1 MNIQVVAVAA
11 ASALALSGSAFAQAP
26 AAKGKEMEAVVLVTK
41 VDSSTGVVHAQT
53 RKGQTFAV
61 RPPSDVNLSEI
72 QEGSRY
78 KVRYSEPVAL
88 AIEPGAQA
96 AAAGATR
103 EAERGA
109 KPGESTITAKL
120 AGVIESSD
128 PAKKQITVRTM
139 EGASQTLSLGE
150 GVSTASLKTG
160 DAVTVTYQRALATR
174 MTSTPQPIT
183 DPAPPP

>member
-11 ASALALSGSAFAQAP
+11 ASALALSGGAFAQAS
-26 AAKGKEMEAVVLVTK
+26 AAKAKEMEAVVLVTK
-41 VDSSTGVVHAQT
+41 VDSSTGIVHAQT

-128 PAKKQITVRTM
+128 PAKKQITVRTTD
-139 EGASQTLSLGE
+139 GTSQTLSLGE

-174 MTSTPQPIT
+174 MASTPQPIT

>member
-11 ASALALSGSAFAQAP
+11 ASALALSGGAWAQAP

-72 QEGSRY
+72 QEGARY

-109 KPGESTITAKL
+109 KPGESTVTAKL

-128 PAKKQITVRTM
+128 PAKKQITVRTTD
-139 EGASQTLSLGE
+139 GTSQTLNLGE

-174 MTSTPQPIT
+174 MASTPQPIT